1 MSVYKY
7 LMREKDD
14 LGEKIYIC
22 IKNFEFMGLIELV
35 FFEGKNMNWN

>member
-7 LMREKDD
+7 LMKEIDD

-22 IKNFEFMGLIELV
+22 IKNFEFMG
-35 FFEGKNMNWN
+35 